1 MGWILWLAVGERK
14 LFGVWLLRR
23 RRVAFVLHYIGF
35 QTCWREIRKPFQDVE
50 RSKETLRFHM
60 PRANVCKRQAARL
73 NTTHLLQREPETLTT
88 PFEFRRYPKGQRL
101 SNVTTKS
108 ATQTLHSKFQTAGK
122 GKTNQNCI
130 QEEAECSLNWGN
142 VSQQSVCNL
151 PSSSWLLTNKNIKLY
166 KTTILAVVLYGC
178 ETWPLI

>member
-1 MGWILWLAVGERK
+1 
-14 LFGVWLLRR
+14 
-23 RRVAFVLHYIGF
+23 
-35 QTCWREIRKPFQDVE
+35 
-50 RSKETLRFHM
+50 M

-178 ETWPLI
+178 ET